1 MVKKRKIT
9 KLFRKKF
16 NQKRSITKNG
26 RVLMLAYD
34 HGMEHGTDDFTD
46 KTIDPQYI
54 FDIARKGGVTA
65 IVVQKGIAE
74 RYYDKKKDVPLVIKL
89 NGKTRLR
96 KGEALSLQV
105 CSVKEALRLGA
116 VGVGYTIY
124 FGSAY
129 ESQMMKEFGKIEEE
143 CDKAGIPAILW
154 AYPRGK
160 DIKKITPKIIE
171 YVAREGLELGAEMV
185 KVNYSGD
192 LKSFKKVVKG
202 AGRCKVLSL
211 GGGKQPEKKLLQ
223 QARDTIKAGGIGMVI
238 GRNIW
243 QAKYP
248 VALINKLKKIII
260 K

>member
-1 MVKKRKIT
+1 MKKQIKWG
-9 KLFRKKF
+9 KLLKQGK
-16 NQKRSITKNG
+16 T
-26 RVLMLAYD
+26 LMLAYD

-54 FDIARKGGVTA
+54 FDIARKGKVSA

-74 RYYDKKKDVPLVIKL
+74 RYYNKKKDVPLIIKL
-89 NGKTRLR
+89 NGKTKLR
-96 KGEALSLQV
+96 KGEPISLQV

-116 VGVGYTIY
+116 VAVGYTVY

-129 ESQMMKEFGKIEEE
+129 ESQMMKEFGKIEEK

-160 DIKKITPKIIE
+160 SIKKLTPSIIE
-171 YVAREGLELGAEMV
+171 YGAREGLELGAEMV
-185 KVNYSGD
+185 KVNYTGN
-192 LKSFKKVVKG
+192 LKSFKKVVQA

-211 GGGKQPEKKLLQ
+211 GGSKKSEKQLLQ
-223 QARDTIKAGGIGMVI
+223 QAKDTIKAGGVGMVV

-243 QAKYP
+243 QNKNP
-248 VALINKLKKIII
+248 LEITKKLKKAIWGR
-260 K
+260 